1 MQVSLFSAFMKVTGW
16 GMGVRVGE
24 LRSTTY
30 SGSQA
35 DEHSAIF
42 KSSGWQVA
50 KGRGQK
56 GVRGFYGPGP
66 MCDLAPILILRL
78 ELHVTA
84 LREHKGSWK
93 VHPGWAATG
102 QQGQSAA
109 LHASNVPINPCCNSE
124 RKGLL
129 APF

>member
-1 MQVSLFSAFMKVTGW
+1 MFSAFMEVTG
-16 GMGVRVGE
+16 GEMGVGVGE

-30 SGSQA
+30 SGNQA

-42 KSSGWQVA
+42 KNSGWQVA
-50 KGRGQK
+50 KGSGQK
-56 GVRGFYGPGP
+56 GVRGLHGPGST
-66 MCDLAPILILRL
+66 CDLAPILILRL
-78 ELHVTA
+78 KLHVTA
-84 LREHKGSWK
+84 LRGHKGGWK
-93 VHPGWAATG
+93 VHLGWAATG

-109 LHASNVPINPCCNSE
+109 LHASNVPINPCCNSA